1 MNATPRKSALV
12 TGAAKRLGRAIALGL
27 AQDGWDIA
35 VHYRESEAEAHETVN
50 QITAMGRSAI
60 ALKCDLASE
69 VETRQLLPRAAAQ
82 LGAIRCVVNSASLFS
97 YDDASSFDQSTLDAH
112 MHSNLMAPILLAQAL
127 HAATPDGAQ
136 AVVINLLDQKLFNLN
151 PDFLSYTLS
160 KSALHTATTLLA
172 MSLAPKLR
180 VVGLAPGLTLVS
192 GEQTEAQFQKAHQQ
206 TVLGRSSTAE
216 DIVQAVCYLAQAR
229 GITGTTLV
237 VDGGQH
243 LTPMYRD
250 VMFVA
255 K

>member
-1 MNATPRKSALV
+1 MNATPRKSVLV

-35 VHYRESEAEAHETVN
+35 VHYRESEADALETVN
-50 QITAMGRSAI
+50 QIIALGRSAI
-60 ALKCDLASE
+60 ALKCDLSSE
-69 VETRQLLPRAAAQ
+69 AETRELLPRATAQ
-82 LGAIRCVVNSASLFS
+82 LGAIHCIVNSASLFS
-97 YDDASSFDQSTLDAH
+97 YDDACSFDQSKLDAH
-112 MHSNLMAPILLAQAL
+112 MHCNLMAPILLAQAL
-127 HAATPDGAQ
+127 HAATPDDSQ

-160 KSALHTATTLLA
+160 KSALQTATTLLA

-192 GEQTEAQFQKAHQQ
+192 GEQTEAQFQKAHRQ
-206 TVLGRSSTAE
+206 TVLGQSSSAE
-216 DIVQAVCYLAQAR
+216 EIVQAVCYLAQAR

-243 LTPMYRD
+243 LTPMHRD